1 MNNIDEFLT
10 RGVANIV
17 PNKDGLEKMLRSEKK
32 LNVYAGFDVTAPKLT
47 LGHTV
52 PFRKLQ
58 ALAELGHNVTF
69 LIGDFTTLIGD
80 TSDKETERKPI
91 APKQIKKDLET
102 YQKQASKILDFSKI
116 ETKFNSK
123 WLNKLTPQ
131 EIIQLCQHFSLGDFI
146 GRELIKKRLESGKRV
161 GLHEVLYPAIQGY
174 DHYYLDTDL
183 QIGAT
188 EQTFNM
194 NAGRTLQK
202 DLRGKESYFMTLMIL
217 EGTDG
222 RKMSKSWGNAIWIED
237 KPEEMYAKIMSLG
250 DHLIEQY
257 FILVTSVPMEE
268 VKEKVA
274 KSKKEPLAIKKELAF
289 QIVKEMHSEKDAQR
303 AQEAFEKTFQE
314 QKPEFKTE
322 VSAKENLAQTISQVV
337 GSVSEA
343 KRLISQGAVDIS
355 GATVYDP
362 TLKVNSGDE
371 IKVGTQTFVKVKK

>member
-91 APKQIKKDLET
+91 ASKQIKKDLET

-131 EIIQLCQHFSLGDFI
+131 EI
-146 GRELIKKRLESGKRV
+146 
-161 GLHEVLYPAIQGY
+161 
-174 DHYYLDTDL
+174 
-183 QIGAT
+183 
-188 EQTFNM
+188 
-194 NAGRTLQK
+194 
-202 DLRGKESYFMTLMIL
+202 
-217 EGTDG
+217 
-222 RKMSKSWGNAIWIED
+222 
-237 KPEEMYAKIMSLG
+237 
-250 DHLIEQY
+250 
-257 FILVTSVPMEE
+257 
-268 VKEKVA
+268 
-274 KSKKEPLAIKKELAF
+274 
-289 QIVKEMHSEKDAQR
+289 
-303 AQEAFEKTFQE
+303 
-314 QKPEFKTE
+314 
-322 VSAKENLAQTISQVV
+322 
-337 GSVSEA
+337 
-343 KRLISQGAVDIS
+343 
-355 GATVYDP
+355 
-362 TLKVNSGDE
+362 
-371 IKVGTQTFVKVKK
+371 